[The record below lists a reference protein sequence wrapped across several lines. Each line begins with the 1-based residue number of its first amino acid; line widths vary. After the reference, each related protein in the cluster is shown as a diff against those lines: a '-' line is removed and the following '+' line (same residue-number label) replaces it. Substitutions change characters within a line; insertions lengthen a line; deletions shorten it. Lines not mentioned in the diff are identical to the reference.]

1 MYDVRGQEL
10 AARATETAEPV
21 EAEANPEA
29 ARGQSAEVQPSAQ
42 ELIEACR
49 GASAATLPDL
59 LRLAASVPRANVILL
74 KAGRYEVDGKEVDP
88 AGLYPEGAFWPK
100 ILELLVANA
109 DALDPAARADLA
121 TLAGTMPT
129 AHRLIIL
136 EQVLGVPVAQGQGGK
151 EFTGPELNALTA
163 EAARLPAAHVES
175 ERGYLERVERNPN
188 LPWYHG
194 DKSHNI
200 SAASMR
206 SQAAVARTL
215 AGSAK
220 RPELAGE
227 EFDPTMKRAVVD
239 AMASQYKAE
248 DVDTPAKEYARAFR
262 HEIGHAVDH
271 QLRGS
276 ASGKLREEAGWQ
288 TTSVEDFVRACEPK
302 ATDVADAVAL
312 LQERFKGGPD
322 LSTAVDKGEGD
333 SQADWWERLE
343 GLASRFPTLV
353 DALKQSKYGKQ
364 LGRKA
369 VRGGFAHANFLF
381 GTLSI
386 LSPDLYQRLSQWNNP
401 FALVSDKEWAAEL
414 YTAWFGPGANPDAP
428 PTWLGPAELAY
439 LRSVGEFDPGK

>member
-1 MYDVRGQEL
+1 M
-10 AARATETAEPV
+10 
-21 EAEANPEA
+21 
-29 ARGQSAEVQPSAQ
+29 
-42 ELIEACR
+42 
-49 GASAATLPDL
+49 
-59 LRLAASVPRANVILL
+59 
-74 KAGRYEVDGKEVDP
+74 
-88 AGLYPEGAFWPK
+88 
-100 ILELLVANA
+100 
-109 DALDPAARADLA
+109 
-121 TLAGTMPT
+121 
-129 AHRLIIL
+129 
-136 EQVLGVPVAQGQGGK
+136 
-151 EFTGPELNALTA
+151 
-163 EAARLPAAHVES
+163 ES

-220 RPELAGE
+220 RPELAGGRGVRPDHE
-227 EFDPTMKRAVVD
+227 AAVVD

-288 TTSVEDFVRACEPK
+288 TTSVEDFVRAQSPRPPTWPTPSRCCR
-302 ATDVADAVAL
+302 
-312 LQERFKGGPD
+312 ERFKGGPD
-322 LSTAVDKGEGD
+322 SEHRGGQGRGRP
-333 SQADWWERLE
+333 QADWWERLE